1 MWATATMIGMARR
14 FATTWAL
21 LLVLLGAAHAEK
33 PAKVPIA
40 FGKWTG
46 PHASTF
52 KSALRKGLQKG
63 CVVVRAGKARVVI
76 DGEVSAEDKPIKLR
90 VILKSPRSGEIVE
103 SREYTFAKPTV
114 SSALANRMGREV
126 TEMAQRAP
134 E

>member
-1 MWATATMIGMARR
+1 MIGMARR
-14 FATTWAL
+14 FATILAL
-21 LLVLLGAAHAEK
+21 LLVVLGAAHAEK
-33 PAKVPIA
+33 PARIPIA

-52 KSALRKGLQKG
+52 KSALRKGVQKG
-63 CVVVRAGKARVVI
+63 CVVVRAAKARVII
-76 DGEVSAEDKPIKLR
+76 DGEVSAEDKPIKLH
-90 VILKSPRSGEIVE
+90 VVLKSRRTGEVVE